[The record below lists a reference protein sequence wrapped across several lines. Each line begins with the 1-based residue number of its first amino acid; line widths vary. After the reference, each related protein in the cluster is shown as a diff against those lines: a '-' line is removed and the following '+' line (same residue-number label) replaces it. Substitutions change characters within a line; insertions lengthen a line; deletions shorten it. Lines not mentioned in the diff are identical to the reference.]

1 MDQINLLTFIAI
13 MAEFV
18 PILGITLTLLIERAK
33 HLAENHQHIE
43 SDLLVTQLRS
53 ELEKDLKKAKVDKT
67 TKDASRNNIIGR
79 IRSFVRFLKSSNP
92 HFSDAMLDGNTSSA
106 ATSQGDKEFRF
117 QNTKGLFTYICEKHV
132 HIWIQMDEEFD
143 TKTACKL
150 FTIDGVTP
158 NMKPGGSPQ
167 KAISYYMKGMDY
179 VCYNMD
185 PNYEI
190 KTHKMHQQLL
200 EYQLI
205 TKQLNMRKA
214 TEIYPELLWKYDTV
228 KSNLNSYFH
237 DANMENNLGNKL
249 DIWSI

>member
-92 HFSDAMLDGNTSSA
+92 HFSNAMLDGNTFSA

-117 QNTKGLFTYICEKHV
+117 QNTKGLFTYICKDFHLTKEQVMEWFTKHERIGYRIEKAIACDEIAPEIGDKHV
-132 HIWIQMDEEFD
+132 HIWIQIDERFD
-143 TKTACKL
+143 TKTARKF

-158 NMKPGGSPQ
+158 NMKPGGNPQ
-167 KAISYYMKGMDY
+167 KPISYCMKGMDY

-190 KTHKMHQQLL
+190 KTRKMH
-200 EYQLI
+200 
-205 TKQLNMRKA
+205 
-214 TEIYPELLWKYDTV
+214 
-228 KSNLNSYFH
+228 
-237 DANMENNLGNKL
+237 
-249 DIWSI
+249 